1 MTPELKLGTLA
12 NPEEAQ
18 LLGKIL
24 HQCFNFPIGNWQ
36 TYSSLLG
43 WENYRVIRHRG
54 HVIGG
59 LGIYHMGQWFG
70 GRSLPMAG
78 IAAVGVAPEHRGRGT
93 AAELLTLTLKE
104 LHASCVP
111 LSTLYASTVR
121 LYRKVGYE
129 QAGNACLF
137 SVPTSS
143 LIPTDRNPAIR
154 PVAPAC
160 QEVFQELYCQQA
172 KGTNGNLDRNKA
184 IWKRILQPPE
194 DVVYA
199 YLVGPEDK
207 PEGYI
212 IFSHQPDARGYSLR
226 VRDLVTLTPAAG
238 RSVWTFFANHRSL
251 ANEIRWIGPAV
262 EPLLAFLPEQTYK
275 VVHLERWLLRVVDVP
290 KALVLRGYPAG
301 VEAELH
307 LEVWDNLLPENNGRF
322 ILAVSEGRG
331 EVTPGGR
338 GELRLDIRGL
348 ASLYTGLFTPH
359 QLQVIGQIEATAV
372 ALSTAARLFAGS
384 EPWMYDQF

>member
-1 MTPELKLGTLA
+1 MTPDLKFGTLA

-18 LLGKIL
+18 HLGKIL
-24 HQCFNFPIGNWQ
+24 QQCFNFPINNWQ

-59 LGIYHMGQWFG
+59 LAIYHMGQWFG
-70 GRSLPMAG
+70 GRSLPIAG
-78 IAAVGVAPEHRGRGT
+78 IAAVGVAPEHRGRGA
-93 AAELLTLTLKE
+93 AAELLTQTLKE
-104 LHASCVP
+104 LHAKGVP

-143 LIPTDRNPAIR
+143 LVPSSLIFAIR
-154 PVAPAC
+154 PVAPTC
-160 QEVFQELYCQQA
+160 QEVFQELYCQRA

-184 IWKRILQPPE
+184 IWKRILQPSE

-212 IFSHQPDARGYSLR
+212 IFCHQPDARGYSLR
-226 VRDLVTLTPAAG
+226 VIDLVTLTPAAAL
-238 RSVWTFFANHRSL
+238 SVWTFFANHRSL
-251 ANEIRWIGPAV
+251 ANEIRWIGPTV
-262 EPLLAFLPEQTYK
+262 EPLLTLLPEQTYK
-275 VVHLERWLLRVVDVP
+275 IVHLERWLLRVVDVP
-290 KALVLRGYPAG
+290 KALALRGYPTG
-301 VEAELH
+301 IETELH
-307 LEVWDNLLPENNGRF
+307 LEIWDDLLPENNGRF
-322 ILAVSEGRG
+322 ILTVSEGRG
-331 EVTPGGR
+331 KVTKGGR
-338 GELRLDIRGL
+338 GELRLDVRGL
-348 ASLYTGLFTPH
+348 APLYTGLFTPY
-359 QLQVIGQIEATAV
+359 QLQVIGQVEATAV
-372 ALSTAARLFAGS
+372 ALSSATRLFAGS
-384 EPWMYDQF
+384 EPWMSDHF